1 MAVNGQEI
9 VDYLKQFIGTPYQW
23 GGNSL
28 TSGVDCSGM
37 VQQAYQHF
45 GLSVARTTYDQIG
58 QGKAVGMKDL
68 APGDMIFFDTD
79 KGSAGPDHVGIYIGN
94 GKFIHAPKPG
104 KGIEIDD
111 LKSGYYQDLFMG
123 GRRISGIEGGGP
135 NNDQD
140 MTDSELPARLSS
152 EELASEYGFAYSF
165 LKSQPGVAKVFDDY
179 VKNNLSKEAFQ
190 AELRNTKWWQEN
202 SDTMRQAQALKATDP
217 ATYEANLQATTVMVQ
232 QEAAKIGASIPPKKL
247 KSIAEKAYATNM
259 DEGALA
265 NVLGGYVKFVGGTLK
280 GEAGAYENSIKS
292 YASAQGVTLDDQSVK
307 NQAAL
312 IARKLATEDD
322 FKKSIR
328 GIGPEIGGAVLAFF
342 AEPRNRAII
351 QRLREAGLA
360 MTEEGHAEGPRLL
373 DGKTIVLTGSLRR
386 LTRDE
391 ARDLVLRLGGRV
403 TGSVSKKTDYVVVGE
418 DPGSKADDA
427 RRLKVPVLDEAQ
439 FLTLVGR

>member
-9 VDYLKQFIGTPYQW
+9 VNYLKQFIGTPYQW

-45 GLSVARTTYDQIG
+45 GLTVARTTYDQIG

-68 APGDMIFFDTD
+68 RPGDMIFFDTD
-79 KGSAGPDHVGIYIGN
+79 KGTSGPDHVGIYVGN
-94 GKFIHAPKPG
+94 GQFIHAPRPG
-104 KGIEIDD
+104 KGIEIAD

-140 MTDSELPARLSS
+140 FSGENDLPARLSP

-190 AELRNTKWWQEN
+190 AELRNTEWWKKN
-202 SDTMRQAQALKATDP
+202 SDTMRKTQAMKATDP

-247 KSIAEKAYATNM
+247 KSIAEKALATNM
-259 DEGALA
+259 DEGQLA

-280 GEAGAYENSIKS
+280 GEAGQYENSIKS
-292 YASAQGVTLDDQSVK
+292 YAASQGVTLDDQSVK

-322 FKKSIR
+322 FKNQI
-328 GIGPEIGGAVLAFF
+328 AQQ
-342 AEPRNRAII
+342 AISSYPGYKQQI
-351 QRLREAGLA
+351 EAGQTMQDIANPYIQIMAQQLEVNPA
-360 MTEEGHAEGPRLL
+360 SIKLTDPLIRNALNGVNK
-373 DGKTIVLTGSLRR
+373 DGKPTGMDQTTFLQKVRSDPRWAQTTGAQNDVMNVGLNVLKSMGLR
-386 LTRDE
+386 
-391 ARDLVLRLGGRV
+391 
-403 TGSVSKKTDYVVVGE
+403 
-418 DPGSKADDA
+418 
-427 RRLKVPVLDEAQ
+427 
-439 FLTLVGR
+439 

>member
-1 MAVNGQEI
+1 MAVNGQDI
-9 VDYLKQFIGTPYQW
+9 VDYLKQFIGTPYKW

-45 GLSVARTTYDQIG
+45 GLSVSRTTYNQIG

-79 KGSAGPDHVGIYIGN
+79 KGTSGPDHVGIYIGN
-94 GKFIHAPKPG
+94 GQFIHAPRPG
-104 KGIEIDD
+104 KGIEISN

-123 GRRISGIEGGGP
+123 GRRISGISGGGP

-140 MTDSELPARLSS
+140 FAEGDELPARLSP

-190 AELRNTKWWQEN
+190 AELRNTEWWQKN
-202 SDTMRQAQALKATDP
+202 SETMRQTQAMKATDP

-232 QEAAKIGASIPPKKL
+232 QAAAKMGASIPPKKL
-247 KSIAEKAYATNM
+247 KSIAEKALATNM
-259 DEGALA
+259 DEAQLA

-280 GEAGAYENSIKS
+280 GEAGQYENSIKS
-292 YASAQGVTLDDQSVK
+292 YAASQGVTMEDQSIK

-322 FKKSIR
+322 FKNQI
-328 GIGPEIGGAVLAFF
+328 AQQ
-342 AEPRNRAII
+342 AISAYPSYKDQI
-351 QRLREAGLA
+351 EAGQTMQDIANPYVQIMAQQLEVNPA
-360 MTEEGHAEGPRLL
+360 SIKLSDPLIRSALNGVNK
-373 DGKTIVLTGSLRR
+373 DGKPIGMDQTTFLQRVRNDPRWSQTSNAQDDVMNVGVNVLKSMGLR
-386 LTRDE
+386 
-391 ARDLVLRLGGRV
+391 
-403 TGSVSKKTDYVVVGE
+403 
-418 DPGSKADDA
+418 
-427 RRLKVPVLDEAQ
+427 
-439 FLTLVGR
+439 

>member
-1 MAVNGQEI
+1 MAVNGQDI
-9 VDYLKQFIGTPYQW
+9 VNYLKQFIGTPYQW

-68 APGDMIFFDTD
+68 APGDMIFFDMD
-79 KGSAGPDHVGIYIGN
+79 KGTAGPDHVGIYIGN
-94 GKFIHAPKPG
+94 GKFIHAPRPG

-123 GRRISGIEGGGP
+123 GRRISGIQGGGP

-140 MTDSELPARLSS
+140 LTDSELPARLSP

-202 SDTMRQAQALKATDP
+202 SDTMRKTQAMKATDP
-217 ATYEANLQATTVMVQ
+217 ATYEANLQATTVLVQ
-232 QEAAKIGASIPPKKL
+232 QTAAKIGASIPPKKL
-247 KSIAEKAYATNM
+247 KSIAEKALATNM
-259 DEGALA
+259 DEAALA

-280 GEAGAYENSIKS
+280 GEAGQYENSIKS
-292 YASAQGVTLDDQSVK
+292 YAASQGVTLDDQSIK

-312 IARKLATEDD
+312 IARKLATEED
-322 FKKSIR
+322 FKNQIAQQAISSYPGYKQQIEAGQTMQDIANPYIQIMAQQLEVNPASIR
-328 GIGPEIGGAVLAFF
+328 LTDPLI
-342 AEPRNRAII
+342 RNALNGVN
-351 QRLREAGLA
+351 Q
-360 MTEEGHAEGPRLL
+360 
-373 DGKTIVLTGSLRR
+373 DGKPTGMDQTTFMQRVRNDPRWSQTSNAQNDVMNVGLNVLKSLG
-386 LTRDE
+386 
-391 ARDLVLRLGGRV
+391 LR
-403 TGSVSKKTDYVVVGE
+403 
-418 DPGSKADDA
+418 
-427 RRLKVPVLDEAQ
+427 
-439 FLTLVGR
+439 

>member
-1 MAVNGQEI
+1 MAVSGQDI
-9 VDYLKQFIGTPYQW
+9 VNYLKQFIGTPYKW

-45 GLSVARTTYDQIG
+45 GLSVARTTYNQIG

-79 KGSAGPDHVGIYIGN
+79 KGTSGPDHVGIYIGN
-94 GKFIHAPKPG
+94 GQFIHAPRPG
-104 KGIEIDD
+104 KGIEISN

-140 MTDSELPARLSS
+140 FTDSELPARLSP

-165 LKSQPGVAKVFDDY
+165 LKNQPGVAKVFDDY

-190 AELRNTKWWQEN
+190 AELRNTEWWQKN
-202 SDTMRQAQALKATDP
+202 SDTMRQTQALKATDP

-232 QEAAKIGASIPPKKL
+232 QAAAKIGASIPPKKL
-247 KSIAEKAYATNM
+247 KSIAEKALATNM
-259 DEGALA
+259 DEAQLA
-265 NVLGGYVKFVGGTLK
+265 NVLGGYVKFIGGTLK
-280 GEAGAYENSIKS
+280 GEAGQYENSIKS
-292 YASAQGVTLDDQSVK
+292 YASQQGVTLDDQSIK

-322 FKKSIR
+322 FKNQI
-328 GIGPEIGGAVLAFF
+328 AQQ
-342 AEPRNRAII
+342 AISSYPGYKQQI
-351 QRLREAGLA
+351 EAGQTMQDIANPYIQIMAQQLEVNPA
-360 MTEEGHAEGPRLL
+360 SIKLTDPLIRNALNGVNK
-373 DGKTIVLTGSLRR
+373 DGKPIGMDQTDFLKQVRSDPRWSQTSGAQDDVMNVGLNVLKSMGLR
-386 LTRDE
+386 
-391 ARDLVLRLGGRV
+391 
-403 TGSVSKKTDYVVVGE
+403 
-418 DPGSKADDA
+418 
-427 RRLKVPVLDEAQ
+427 
-439 FLTLVGR
+439 

>member
-1 MAVNGQEI
+1 MAVNGQDI
-9 VDYLKQFIGTPYQW
+9 VNYLKRFIGTPYQW

-79 KGSAGPDHVGIYIGN
+79 KGTAGPDHVGIYVGN
-94 GKFIHAPKPG
+94 GKFIHAPRPG

-123 GRRISGIEGGGP
+123 GRRISGIVGGGP

-140 MTDSELPARLSS
+140 LTDSELPARLSP

-202 SDTMRQAQALKATDP
+202 SDTMRKTQAMKATDP

-247 KSIAEKAYATNM
+247 KSIAEKALATNM
-259 DEGALA
+259 DEAALA

-280 GEAGAYENSIKS
+280 GEAGQYENSIKS
-292 YASAQGVTLDDQSVK
+292 YAASQGVTLDDQSIK

-312 IARKLATEDD
+312 IARKLATEED
-322 FKKSIR
+322 FKNQI
-328 GIGPEIGGAVLAFF
+328 AQQ
-342 AEPRNRAII
+342 AISSYPGYKQQI
-351 QRLREAGLA
+351 EAGQTMQDIANPYIQIMAQQLEINPA
-360 MTEEGHAEGPRLL
+360 SIKLTDPLIRNALNGVNA
-373 DGKTIVLTGSLRR
+373 DGKPTGMDQTTFMQRVRNDPRWTQTSNAQNDVMNVGLNVLKSMGLR
-386 LTRDE
+386 
-391 ARDLVLRLGGRV
+391 
-403 TGSVSKKTDYVVVGE
+403 
-418 DPGSKADDA
+418 
-427 RRLKVPVLDEAQ
+427 
-439 FLTLVGR
+439 

>member
-28 TSGVDCSGM
+28 TTGVDCSGM

-45 GLSVARTTYDQIG
+45 GLTVARTTYDQIG
-58 QGKAVGMKDL
+58 QGKAIDMKDL

-79 KGSAGPDHVGIYIGN
+79 KGTSGPDHVGIYIGN
-94 GKFIHAPKPG
+94 GKFIHAPRPG

-140 MTDSELPARLSS
+140 LSGDSSLPARLSP

-190 AELRNTKWWQEN
+190 AELRNTEWWQKN
-202 SDTMRQAQALKATDP
+202 SDTMRKTQAMKATDP

-247 KSIAEKAYATNM
+247 KSIAEKALATNM
-259 DEGALA
+259 DEGQLA
-265 NVLGGYVKFVGGTLK
+265 NVLGGYIKFVGGTLK
-280 GEAGAYENSIKS
+280 GEAGQYENSIKS
-292 YASAQGVTLDDQSVK
+292 YAAQQGVTLDDQSVK

-312 IARKLATEDD
+312 IGRKLATEAD
-322 FKKSIR
+322 FKNQIMQQAVSSYPGYKQQLEAGQTMQDIANPYIQIMAQQLEVNPASIKLTDPLIR
-328 GIGPEIGGAVLAFF
+328 SALNGLNADGKPTGMDQTTFLQKVRNDPRWAQTSGAQDDVMKTGLAVLKSMG
-342 AEPRNRAII
+342 
-351 QRLREAGLA
+351 LR
-360 MTEEGHAEGPRLL
+360 
-373 DGKTIVLTGSLRR
+373 
-386 LTRDE
+386 
-391 ARDLVLRLGGRV
+391 
-403 TGSVSKKTDYVVVGE
+403 
-418 DPGSKADDA
+418 
-427 RRLKVPVLDEAQ
+427 
-439 FLTLVGR
+439 

>member
-1 MAVNGQEI
+1 MAVNGQDI
-9 VDYLKQFIGTPYQW
+9 VNYLKQFIGTPYQW

-45 GLSVARTTYDQIG
+45 GLSVARQTYDQIG

-79 KGSAGPDHVGIYIGN
+79 KSVAGPDHVGIYIGN
-94 GKFIHAPKPG
+94 GKFIHAPRPG

-123 GRRISGIEGGGP
+123 GRRISGIQGGGP

-140 MTDSELPARLSS
+140 LTDSELPARLSP

-202 SDTMRQAQALKATDP
+202 SDTMRKTQAMKATDP
-217 ATYEANLQATTVMVQ
+217 ATYEANLQATTVLVQ
-232 QEAAKIGASIPPKKL
+232 QTAAKIGASIPPKKL
-247 KSIAEKAYATNM
+247 KSIAEKALATNM
-259 DEGALA
+259 DEAALA

-280 GEAGAYENSIKS
+280 GEAGQYENSIKS
-292 YASAQGVTLDDQSVK
+292 YAASQGVTLDDQSIK

-312 IARKLATEDD
+312 IARKLATEED
-322 FKKSIR
+322 FKNQI
-328 GIGPEIGGAVLAFF
+328 AQQ
-342 AEPRNRAII
+342 AISSYPGYKQQI
-351 QRLREAGLA
+351 EAGQTMQDIANPYIQIMAQQLEVNPA
-360 MTEEGHAEGPRLL
+360 SIKLTDPLIRNALNGVNQ
-373 DGKTIVLTGSLRR
+373 DGKPTGMDQTTFMQRVRNDPRWTQTSNAQNDVMNVGLNVLKSLG
-386 LTRDE
+386 
-391 ARDLVLRLGGRV
+391 LR
-403 TGSVSKKTDYVVVGE
+403 
-418 DPGSKADDA
+418 
-427 RRLKVPVLDEAQ
+427 
-439 FLTLVGR
+439 

>member
-1 MAVNGQEI
+1 MAVNGQDI
-9 VDYLKQFIGTPYQW
+9 VDYLKQFIGTPYKW

-45 GLSVARTTYDQIG
+45 GLSVSRTTYNQIG

-79 KGSAGPDHVGIYIGN
+79 KGTSGPDHVGIYIGN
-94 GKFIHAPKPG
+94 GQFIHAPRPG
-104 KGIEIDD
+104 KGIEISN

-123 GRRISGIEGGGP
+123 GRRISGISGGGP

-140 MTDSELPARLSS
+140 FTEGDELPARLSP

-190 AELRNTKWWQEN
+190 AELRNTEWWQKN
-202 SDTMRQAQALKATDP
+202 SETMRQTQAMKATDP

-232 QEAAKIGASIPPKKL
+232 QAAAKMGASIPPKKL
-247 KSIAEKAYATNM
+247 KSIAEKALATNM
-259 DEGALA
+259 DEAQLA

-280 GEAGAYENSIKS
+280 GEAGQYENSIKS
-292 YASAQGVTLDDQSVK
+292 YAASQGVTMEDQSIK

-322 FKKSIR
+322 FKNQI
-328 GIGPEIGGAVLAFF
+328 AQQ
-342 AEPRNRAII
+342 AISAYPSYKDQI
-351 QRLREAGLA
+351 EAGQTMQDIANPYVQIMAQQLEVNPA
-360 MTEEGHAEGPRLL
+360 NIKLSDPLIRSALNGVNK
-373 DGKTIVLTGSLRR
+373 DGKPIGMDQTTFLQRVRNDPRWSQTSNAQDDVMNVGVNVLKSMGLR
-386 LTRDE
+386 
-391 ARDLVLRLGGRV
+391 
-403 TGSVSKKTDYVVVGE
+403 
-418 DPGSKADDA
+418 
-427 RRLKVPVLDEAQ
+427 
-439 FLTLVGR
+439 

>member
-1 MAVNGQEI
+1 MAVNGQDI
-9 VDYLKQFIGTPYQW
+9 VNYLKQFIGTPYQW

-68 APGDMIFFDTD
+68 QPGDMIFFDTD
-79 KGSAGPDHVGIYIGN
+79 KGTSGPDHVGIYIGN
-94 GKFIHAPKPG
+94 GQFIHAPRPG
-104 KGIEIDD
+104 KGIEIDN

-123 GRRISGIEGGGP
+123 GRRISGIAGGGP

-140 MTDSELPARLSS
+140 MTDSELPARLSP

-190 AELRNTKWWQEN
+190 AELRNTEWWKKN

-232 QEAAKIGASIPPKKL
+232 QEAAKLGASIPPKKL

-259 DEGALA
+259 DEGQLA
-265 NVLGGYVKFVGGTLK
+265 NVLGAYVKFVGGTLR

-292 YASAQGVTLDDQSVK
+292 YAAAQGVTLDDQSIK

-322 FKKSIR
+322 FKNQI
-328 GIGPEIGGAVLAFF
+328 AQQ
-342 AEPRNRAII
+342 AISSYPSYKQQI
-351 QRLREAGLA
+351 EAGQTMQDIANPYIQIMAQQLEVA
-360 MTEEGHAEGPRLL
+360 PASIKLTDPLIRSALNGVNK
-373 DGKTIVLTGSLRR
+373 DGKPTGMDQTTFMQRVRSDPRWAQTSNAQNDVMNVGLNVLKSLG
-386 LTRDE
+386 
-391 ARDLVLRLGGRV
+391 LR
-403 TGSVSKKTDYVVVGE
+403 
-418 DPGSKADDA
+418 
-427 RRLKVPVLDEAQ
+427 
-439 FLTLVGR
+439 